1 MTFAVGLWSDC
12 AVDDLFLA
20 ELPGA
25 LCGSRD
31 KSGLNAEED
40 TCWHNEALKRVGG
53 AVVPLSDVDDA
64 LVRSDFELLT
74 RLLIDERRTIDRVDL
89 SASGQRDRTCNA
101 SAGALRLVNDL
112 SSRSVK
118 RLVVVGLHA
127 DSEFATSH

>member
-1 MTFAVGLWSDC
+1 LLSDFGLTVLSMTYFLPSCLAHFAE
-12 AVDDLFLA
+12 AT
-20 ELPGA
+20 
-25 LCGSRD
+25 D
-31 KSGLNAEED
+31 KSGLNAEEY
-40 TCWHNEALKRVGG
+40 TGWHNEALKRVGG

-64 LVRSDFELLT
+64 LVRSDFELLA
-74 RLLIDERRTIDRVDL
+74 RLLIDERRTVDCVDL

>member
-1 MTFAVGLWSDC
+1 MLSMTSFLSGCLAHFAE
-12 AVDDLFLA
+12 AT
-20 ELPGA
+20 
-25 LCGSRD
+25 D

-64 LVRSDFELLT
+64 LVGSDFELLT
-74 RLLIDERRTIDRVDL
+74 RLLIDERRTVDRVDL